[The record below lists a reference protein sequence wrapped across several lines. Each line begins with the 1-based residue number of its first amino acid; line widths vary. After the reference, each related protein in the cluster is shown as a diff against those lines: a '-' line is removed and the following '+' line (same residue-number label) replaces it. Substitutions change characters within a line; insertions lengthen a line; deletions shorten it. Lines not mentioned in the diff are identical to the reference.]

1 MTESRSG
8 DRRTSSLA
16 GLLVLALVGC
26 RGPVGKQLAPRLPG
40 ARTAVEVTNV
50 TARGAYLD
58 AVLLAETFRL
68 RFFFPANE
76 VCERVLRAEDI
87 AEYRSRGPLGQLQ
100 SGELICEPVGIASL
114 AAWRDRRP
122 RRSGSPVPRATARFE
137 VIWADEEITLVRG
150 RFPLAGQIG
159 WTGGDDSIA
168 VIPRTEAC
176 RDPIARGV
184 ASLEF
189 YRRGP
194 KVYELVSDAGLCPV
208 IGFVLPLREP

>member
-8 DRRTSSLA
+8 DRRTSALA
-16 GLLVLALVGC
+16 ALLVLALISC
-26 RGPVGKQLAPRLPG
+26 QGPVGKQLAPRLPG

-76 VCERVLRAEDI
+76 VCERVLRAEGM
-87 AEYRSRGPLGQLQ
+87 AEYSSRGPLGQVH
-100 SGELICEPVGIASL
+100 SGELICEPVAIASL
-114 AAWRDRRP
+114 PAWRDRRP

-176 RDPIARGV
+176 RDPVARGV

-194 KVYELVSDAGLCPV
+194 KAYELVSNAGRCPV